1 MYKYQMELW
10 EAINEYTEACGG
22 DASSRTASR
31 ARRISA
37 VVGVEEI
44 IEKLRFASQQGQS
57 SRPDSRCICEPYY
70 ANQGIHSTACPLYKS
85 GRR

>member
-1 MYKYQMELW
+1 MFKSNLAEVA
-10 EAINEYTEACGG
+10 EARRAINCLQLEVPVSIALDISKKVEAAF
-22 DASSRTASR
+22 DA
-31 ARRISA
+31 IS
-37 VVGVEEI
+37 
-44 IEKLRFASQQGQS
+44 SQQGQS